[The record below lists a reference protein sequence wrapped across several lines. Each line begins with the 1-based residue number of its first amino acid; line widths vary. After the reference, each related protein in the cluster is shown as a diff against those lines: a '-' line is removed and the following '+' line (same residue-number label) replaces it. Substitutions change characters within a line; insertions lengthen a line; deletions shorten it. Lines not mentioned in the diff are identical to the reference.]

1 MVGSQIPLSQLV
13 NIPPRFPDIDQ
24 VERVAEN
31 DIQIDGCQNP
41 FVPAIMNFEMSAKF
55 KFAVQIDPYD
65 GTTDPQDHIEI
76 FQQTMVF
83 QGAKKPMICRAFPQ
97 TLKAATRRWFS
108 SLPAGSIAGWKALK
122 D

>member
-1 MVGSQIPLSQLV
+1 MVGPQILLSQPV
-13 NIPPRFPDIDQ
+13 IIPPHFPEFDQ

-31 DIQIDGCQNP
+31 DIQIDGCHNP
-41 FVPAIMNFEMSAKF
+41 FVPTIMNFEMLENF

-83 QGAKKPMICRAFPQ
+83 
-97 TLKAATRRWFS
+97 
-108 SLPAGSIAGWKALK
+108 
-122 D
+122 